1 MKNFLNSLFVLGVIT
16 AALLTSCTPK
26 VVTQLVKTYP
36 SVSEDS
42 VLVVEQGQ
50 KAPKGAKMVGYVSV
64 LDRSTTTRC
73 EYAHVLKAATKETAK
88 KGGNVLLIDEHLEP
102 DAWSVCHRIDATMLR
117 IDTLPANFKV
127 HPELA
132 ALARNKNQHPSTV
145 TKLSF
150 GRGIVASKI
159 VVGSDILR
167 GRGGFEIAGSF
178 ENYNAEGVG
187 YGINGFYNSVSLG
200 SYGNVGVFYMGP
212 LLSYGSRFHQHWRL
226 GLQLGIGIVG
236 FIDHTEDPYYSNHK
250 STDVQA
256 GFGVQGNAGIEYMLS
271 NMFGL
276 GTEIQITTGRM
287 LKPAGFNMSKDEF
300 YGIGHVG
307 LLFGVRYYF

>member
-1 MKNFLNSLFVLGVIT
+1 MKNCLNSLFVLGVIT

-88 KGGNVLLIDEHLEP
+88 KGGNVLLIDEHFEP
-102 DAWSVCHRIDATMLR
+102 DGWSLCHRIDATMLR

-145 TKLSF
+145 TKLSV

-167 GRGGFEIAGSF
+167 GRGGFEIAG
-178 ENYNAEGVG
+178 
-187 YGINGFYNSVSLG
+187 L
-200 SYGNVGVFYMGP
+200 
-212 LLSYGSRFHQHWRL
+212 
-226 GLQLGIGIVG
+226 
-236 FIDHTEDPYYSNHK
+236 
-250 STDVQA
+250 
-256 GFGVQGNAGIEYMLS
+256 
-271 NMFGL
+271 
-276 GTEIQITTGRM
+276 
-287 LKPAGFNMSKDEF
+287 
-300 YGIGHVG
+300 
-307 LLFGVRYYF
+307 